1 MAVPLP
7 LLLVFHV
14 YLRKAF
20 SATRSMSLAS
30 SSGTSYVDEEEPED
44 DTVLDFAS
52 VFIAR
57 NNGFLVFVV
66 VGFVSVKVNVV
77 LAE

>member
-14 YLRKAF
+14 YLRNVL
-20 SATRSMSLAS
+20 SATQSMSLAS
-30 SSGTSYVDEEEPED
+30 NSGTSYVEDEAED
-44 DTVLDFAS
+44 DTGSDFDN
-52 VFIAR
+52 VFIAK

-66 VGFVSVKVNVV
+66 VGFVNVELNV
-77 LAE
+77 DLEE